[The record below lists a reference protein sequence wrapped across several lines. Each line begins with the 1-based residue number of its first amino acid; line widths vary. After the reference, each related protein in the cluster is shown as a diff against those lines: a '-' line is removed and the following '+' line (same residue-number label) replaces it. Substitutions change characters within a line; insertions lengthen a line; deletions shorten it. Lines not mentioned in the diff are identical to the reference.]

1 MTVTATKSPAP
12 VRHRSVSDH
21 LTVRRDARPVSLL
34 VLAVTAVATVGKP
47 FIEIPGIINASA
59 HRVRSVNLDLFHE
72 WVAGTTIW
80 YGKYTNTFG
89 NIALFI
95 PVGLVLVALAATAVR
110 GRASRLSMWLRAV
123 VIAAGLSVGIEVT
136 QYIFAL
142 GYSDVDDVLFNT
154 AGAAM
159 GAWAM
164 LRLDHERQTKL
175 LWRLGFLAAALLV
188 IVVCGLVT
196 GIIG

>member
-1 MTVTATKSPAP
+1 MAA
-12 VRHRSVSDH
+12 RRGYRGGALGGHR
-21 LTVRRDARPVSLL
+21 
-34 VLAVTAVATVGKP
+34 G
-47 FIEIPGIINASA
+47 
-59 HRVRSVNLDLFHE
+59 
-72 WVAGTTIW
+72 
-80 YGKYTNTFG
+80 
-89 NIALFI
+89 
-95 PVGLVLVALAATAVR
+95 
-110 GRASRLSMWLRAV
+110 
-123 VIAAGLSVGIEVT
+123 T

-159 GAWAM
+159 GACAM

>member
-1 MTVTATKSPAP
+1 M
-12 VRHRSVSDH
+12 
-21 LTVRRDARPVSLL
+21 
-34 VLAVTAVATVGKP
+34 
-47 FIEIPGIINASA
+47 
-59 HRVRSVNLDLFHE
+59 
-72 WVAGTTIW
+72 
-80 YGKYTNTFG
+80 
-89 NIALFI
+89 
-95 PVGLVLVALAATAVR
+95 
-110 GRASRLSMWLRAV
+110 

-159 GAWAM
+159 GACAM